1 LSSLALVPWRTVII
15 VPPAVDATVLARAAL
30 RRCDVALEVQ
40 RRAPGTAASAQSGT
54 MEDVSEDEGQ
64 TLGPGRAV
72 KPLTPRRRRRSGPSG
87 TDTARQ
93 TGPADE
99 HGSTVPAG
107 ADTPGVPGTE
117 AAESDAAPPVPRRGS
132 RPVRDMALSLSVL
145 VIPIMVMVWLFN
157 YLGST
162 SDSGTAD
169 PEPVFEQARTVGLQV
184 MEPVGLDEDWRPT
197 TVVLRRV
204 DGAYTMRVGYVTSQ
218 DGLIQL
224 IQSETRFEKLLADE
238 LGEGVRPEGTVEIN
252 GVQWEWYPGRQGAR
266 ALVMTQPDRDLTVIV
281 LGRATDEEL
290 QELAASLR

>member
-1 LSSLALVPWRTVII
+1 
-15 VPPAVDATVLARAAL
+15 
-30 RRCDVALEVQ
+30 
-40 RRAPGTAASAQSGT
+40 
-54 MEDVSEDEGQ
+54 
-64 TLGPGRAV
+64 
-72 KPLTPRRRRRSGPSG
+72 
-87 TDTARQ
+87 
-93 TGPADE
+93 
-99 HGSTVPAG
+99 
-107 ADTPGVPGTE
+107 
-117 AAESDAAPPVPRRGS
+117 
-132 RPVRDMALSLSVL
+132 MALSLSVL